1 MPNRIIKE
9 SIKTSDNIDKL
20 NWFEEVVF
28 YRLLTTV
35 DDYGC
40 YDGRVIVLKNE
51 LFPTKETVTKKQVE
65 DAIIKLESVGLVV
78 RYTENERPYIYL
90 PTWDSHQRVR
100 NKHRKYPMPT
110 EENRLTANCGQTQA
124 SCQSESNPIQ
134 SESNPNPNIYKSEC
148 KEVIDYLNEKAK
160 TKYKYADSN
169 IKYISARLREGFS
182 VDDCKTVIDKK
193 CLDWMGTEYE
203 QYLRPKT
210 LFSPEKFEGYLN
222 ANVRPRQK
230 DHVVI
235 DMPDYM
241 RTAQQKEYDPEE
253 ELPF

>member
-65 DAIIKLESVGLVV
+65 DAIIKLESVGLIV

-100 NKHRKYPMPT
+100 NKHRKYPIPT
-110 EENRLTANCGQTQA
+110 EENRLTANCGQMQA

-134 SESNPNPNIYKSEC
+134 SESNPNPNPNIYSAEAD
-148 KEVIDYLNEKAK
+148 EVIDYLNMRTG
-160 TKYKYADSN
+160 TKYRHVDSTRKH
-169 IKYISARLREGFS
+169 IQARLKEGFS
-182 VDDCKTVIDKK
+182 VQDCKDVIDKK
-193 CLDWMGTEYE
+193 CVEWMNSDMEK
-203 QYLRPKT
+203 YLRPQT
-210 LFSPEKFEGYLN
+210 LFNSEKFQNYLN
-222 ANVRPRQK
+222 APVKQK
-230 DHVVI
+230 KGQTV
-235 DMPDYM
+235 
-241 RTAQQKEYDPEE
+241 
-253 ELPF
+253 F

>member
-9 SIKTSDNIDKL
+9 SIKTSDNIDRL
-20 NWFEEVVF
+20 TWFEEVVF

-35 DDYGC
+35 DDFGC

-65 DAIIKLESVGLVV
+65 DAITKLESVGLLV
-78 RYTENERPYIYL
+78 RYTENNLPYIYL

-110 EENRLTANCGQTQA
+110 DDNRLTANCGQVSA

-134 SESNPNPNIYKSEC
+134 SESNPNPNIYSTEAD
-148 KEVIDYLNEKAK
+148 EVIDYLNMK
-160 TKYKYADSN
+160 TKSQYRHIDSTRKH
-169 IKYISARLREGFS
+169 IIARLKDKYT
-182 VDDCKTVIDKK
+182 VQDCKTVIDKK
-193 CLDWMGTEYE
+193 CEDWLGTEYE

-210 LFSPEKFEGYLN
+210 LFSPEKFDGYLN
-222 ANVRPRQK
+222 SKVRKKQPVRFEP
-230 DHVVI
+230 
-235 DMPDYM
+235 PDYF
-241 RTAQQKEYDPEE
+241 RTQEQMAYDPEE
-253 ELPF
+253 ELPFG

>member
-40 YDGRVIVLKNE
+40 YDGRAIVLKNE

-65 DAIIKLESVGLVV
+65 DAIIKLESVGLLV

-100 NKHRKYPMPT
+100 NKHRKYPIPT
-110 EENRLTANCGQTQA
+110 DENRLTANCGQVLA

-134 SESNPNPNIYKSEC
+134 SNPNPIQSESKYIYSAEAD
-148 KEVIDYLNEKAK
+148 EVIDYLNMR
-160 TKYKYADSN
+160 TSSKYRHIESTRKH
-169 IKYISARLREGFS
+169 IVARLREGFT
-182 VDDCKTVIDKK
+182 VQNCKDVIDKK
-193 CLDWMGTEYE
+193 CVEWMGTDFEKYI
-203 QYLRPKT
+203 RPQT
-210 LFSPEKFEGYLN
+210 LFGAEKFQNYLN
-222 ANVRPRQK
+222 APVKKKKGQT
-230 DHVVI
+230 V
-235 DMPDYM
+235 
-241 RTAQQKEYDPEE
+241 
-253 ELPF
+253 F